1 MAIDWQDS
9 REEYRWLV
17 ALVVMTALAFLVA
30 SSVGM
35 AAGLP
40 AWEIAYSYMKVIWIM
55 GLAALLLAA
64 IPILIRAIAL
74 RGKRPL
80 AEIWVYGSNRFGS
93 PGRAAGTLAPIL
105 ALPVLLGSFGT
116 LKMLMPLSREFDWDD
131 WLAAAD
137 KLLFFGYQPWEFTH
151 AVLGTA
157 FLTQAIDI
165 IYTLWVA
172 LLFTAV
178 LFYALLAPRY
188 ERARFFLSFAAAW
201 LLIGVV
207 GAYVFASAGPCYTHL
222 IGAVSAPEFA
232 PLMDRLKAIHE
243 GGAKL
248 GAYEVQGLL
257 WKHHS
262 TQDYAFAMGVSA
274 MPSMHNAITVLYAL
288 SLARASRPVRTA
300 AWVFVALIFIG
311 SIHLGWHYAIDGIA
325 AGLMMWGIWAAAGAY
340 LRRVGYTRAV
350 SEQDDQDRKAG
361 RPEIASE
368 PVAI

>member
-1 MAIDWQDS
+1 MIVNWRDS

-17 ALVVMTALAFLVA
+17 ALVVMTAFAFLVA
-30 SSVGM
+30 STAGM

-55 GLAALLLAA
+55 GPAALLLAA
-64 IPILIRAIAL
+64 IPIFIRAIAL
-74 RGKRPL
+74 RVRRPL
-80 AEIWVYGSNRFGS
+80 AEMIAFGTNRFGS
-93 PGRAAGTLAPIL
+93 PARAAGTLVPIL
-105 ALPVLLGSFGT
+105 AIPVLMGSFGT
-116 LKMLMPLSREFDWDD
+116 LKMLMPLSREFEWDD

-151 AVLGTA
+151 AVFGTA

-188 ERARFFLSFAAAW
+188 ERARFFLSFATAW

-207 GAYVFASAGPCYTHL
+207 GAYLFASAGPCYTHL

-243 GGAKL
+243 GGARL
-248 GAYEVQGLL
+248 GAYEWQGVL
-257 WKHHS
+257 WRNHS
-262 TQDYAFAMGVSA
+262 AQNYGFAMGVSA

-288 SLARASRPVRTA
+288 SLARASRSMRVA
-300 AWVFVALIFIG
+300 AWAFVALIFIG

-325 AGLMMWGIWAAAGAY
+325 AGIMAWGIWVAAGAY
-340 LRRVGYTRAV
+340 LERVGYARAV
-350 SEQDDQDRKAG
+350 SGKIGQDG
-361 RPEIASE
+361 EPELPDYTSE